1 MTVAVDVK
9 RLSEISAR
17 VEAARLEA
25 EFGLTNRARALLA
38 GCGETEPQRPWFVLR
53 VADGRENDVENLL
66 QAAGVECW
74 IPSLEVKPRRRARY
88 GARRPETVVRVPVW
102 PGYLFAKVVRT
113 DRAWAALARV
123 EGIDGALPTAEHPAP
138 IPDAIVLK
146 LKLKLEHDEGA
157 RAVLEERLKVGQAV
171 RVDDGPLATFNGV
184 VRALCGHDRLK
195 VDVSMFGRVVT
206 VDLGLDQ
213 VSDCA

>member
-9 RLSEISAR
+9 RLNEISAR

-38 GCGETEPQRPWFVLR
+38 GCGETEPQRPWFVLK

-66 QAAGVECW
+66 RAAGVECW
-74 IPSLEVKPRRRARY
+74 IPSLEVKPKWHGGRR
-88 GARRPETVVRVPVW
+88 GRRPDMVKVPVW
-102 PGYLFAKVVRT
+102 PGYIFAKVVRT

-123 EGIDGALPTAEHPAP
+123 EGIEGALPTAERPAP
-138 IPDAIVLK
+138 IAEDIVLK
-146 LKLKLEHDEGA
+146 LKLKLERDEGA
-157 RAVLEERLKVGQAV
+157 RAVLEQRLKVGQMV

-195 VDVSMFGRVVT
+195 VDVAMFGRVVT

-213 VSDCA
+213 VSD